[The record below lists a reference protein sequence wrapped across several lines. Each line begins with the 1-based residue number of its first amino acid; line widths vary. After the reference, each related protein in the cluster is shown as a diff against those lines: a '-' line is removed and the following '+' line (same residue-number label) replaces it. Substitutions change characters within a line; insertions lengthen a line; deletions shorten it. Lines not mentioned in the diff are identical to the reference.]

1 MSLLT
6 SKDIQ
11 NDMTIRAE
19 GIVPSGDWRQKYGA
33 WINCDIIIPA
43 NLHVLNF
50 IVLFVYGSWIYC
62 YETGS
67 KGANF
72 LSEQI

>member
-1 MSLLT
+1 MSPLT

-33 WINCDIIIPA
+33 
-43 NLHVLNF
+43 
-50 IVLFVYGSWIYC
+50 
-62 YETGS
+62 
-67 KGANF
+67 
-72 LSEQI
+72 